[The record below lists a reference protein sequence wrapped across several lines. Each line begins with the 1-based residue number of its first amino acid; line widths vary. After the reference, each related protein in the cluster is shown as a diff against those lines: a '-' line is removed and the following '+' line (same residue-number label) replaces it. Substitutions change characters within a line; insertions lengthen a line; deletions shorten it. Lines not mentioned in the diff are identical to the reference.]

1 MKKVILLKNLK
12 KKNDEI
18 KIFFEKVNPII
29 KKFMKDNSIDIL
41 IDKKYIIVGSDNFD
55 ITEKLNDI
63 LNKEL
68 K

>member
-1 MKKVILLKNLK
+1 
-12 KKNDEI
+12 
-18 KIFFEKVNPII
+18 
-29 KKFMKDNSIDIL
+29 MKDNSIDIL